1 MGENRSLE
9 ARSIVINLIDRL
21 NEGFNILSIDLVRN
35 DHRLYSEVREYNTM
49 WSFEQSPKSD
59 RIDVRHSMAPKC
71 CIKSAFQT
79 NATLES

>member
-35 DHRLYSEVREYNTM
+35 DHRLYSEAREYNSVC
-49 WSFEQSPKSD
+49 SFEHSPKSEQD
-59 RIDVRHSMAPKC
+59 LCKAFHGVKILHKVR
-71 CIKSAFQT
+71 FQT
-79 NATLES
+79 YAILES